1 VGHTRYFV
9 YNLQTVFRIR
19 KKRGVIVA
27 TQQFKH
33 WFEYF
38 PNNFVWSQ
46 QMMSMIDMA
55 AWGAAAM
62 GEIDQVGQRLKGREG
77 DNEAWFTEWCAMADD
92 MERKAHAAQAANHQ
106 LTAGTYFLHAGVY
119 FLWAERFTPPGERK
133 FNTYRRSMSCF
144 AEGYQRRYPGIE
156 RVEVPY
162 EGATLPA
169 YFMKAPGAGARAPT
183 VVCFDGLDLCK
194 EASVLF
200 AGIELANRGINMLAV
215 DGPGQGEA
223 LRLRNI
229 PSRYDYEVPGTAAYD
244 YVAKRPEVDPKRVAV
259 MAFSMGG
266 YYAPRIAAF
275 EKRYA
280 ACVAWGAHF
289 DYHAV
294 WVVRRREMESGGT
307 KVTSAGFQL
316 PWVIGVP
323 DMDAAMEKLKNYRLA
338 GVAEK
343 IECPLLIVHGQHD
356 TIVPVENAN
365 KLYAAAG
372 SKQKTL
378 KIFTPADGG
387 SEHCHGDN
395 RVVGTNY
402 IADWLMDNL

>member
-1 VGHTRYFV
+1 M
-9 YNLQTVFRIR
+9 
-19 KKRGVIVA
+19 A

-38 PNNFVWSQ
+38 PDNFVWSQ

-77 DNEAWFTEWCAMADD
+77 DNEAWFTEWCAMAED

-133 FNTYRRSMSCF
+133 FNAYRRSMRCF
-144 AEGYQRRYPGIE
+144 VEGYQRRYPGIE

-169 YFMKAPGAGARAPT
+169 YFMKAPGVGARAPT

-244 YVAKRPEVDPKRVAV
+244 YVAERPEVDPKRVAV

-316 PWVIGVP
+316 PWVLGVP

-343 IECPLLIVHGQHD
+343 IECPLLIVHGEHD

-372 SKQKTL
+372 PKQKTL